1 MTIVA
6 SMGGVAGNQTLTLVI
21 RSMALGQ
28 IGKTNAGWL
37 MNRELKVALLNGI
50 LWAVVAAIVA
60 ALWFSDIT
68 LGYIFAGAMII
79 NLLTAALAGAYLP
92 MLLKSLKID
101 PALAGGVALTTIT
114 DVVGFLSFL
123 GLATIFY

>member
-21 RSMALGQ
+21 RSIAMGQ
-28 IGKTNAGWL
+28 IGKTNARWL
-37 MNRELKVALLNGI
+37 LNRELKVALLNGI
-50 LWAVVAAIVA
+50 LWSLVAAVTA
-60 ALWFSDIT
+60 AIWFSDIT

-79 NLLTAALAGAYLP
+79 NLVTAALAGALLP
-92 MLLKSLKID
+92 LFLKSMNID

-114 DVVGFLSFL
+114 DVVGFMSFL
-123 GLATIFY
+123 GLAAIFY

>member
-1 MTIVA
+1 
-6 SMGGVAGNQTLTLVI
+6 
-21 RSMALGQ
+21 MALGQ

-37 MNRELKVALLNGI
+37 MNRELKGGLTQRHPVGRGGGHSCL
-50 LWAVVAAIVA
+50 AAS
-60 ALWFSDIT
+60 WFSDIT

-92 MLLKSLKID
+92 MMLKSLKID

-114 DVVGFLSFL
+114 DVVGFHVLSWT
-123 GLATIFY
+123 GGTIFY